1 MPRLLLLLPT
11 SSYRARDFLEAA
23 GRVGAEV
30 VVGTEETSAVAAV
43 NPDGLWTLDF
53 RDPEGAAR
61 RVLELSAGEAPLD
74 AVLGVDDDTAVAA
87 AAIAQALGLR
97 HAPVAAAAAARHKGK
112 MRDLLAAAGVP
123 VPAHRVFPRS
133 SDPEETARGAE
144 YPCVLKPTFLA
155 ASRGVILARD
165 VDEFRRAWERI
176 GKILDEP
183 EVRARGGDAAGEILV
198 EEFIPGPEVA
208 IEGLLTA
215 GELRVLALF
224 DKPDP
229 LDGPFF
235 EETLY
240 ITPSRLPRETQDAIG
255 NVVAR
260 AARALELS
268 EGPVHAEVRLG
279 PRGPVLIEAA
289 ARSIGGLCS
298 RTLRFGTGLSLE
310 ELIVRH
316 ALGRPAAA
324 SREEAAAGVM
334 MIPIPLAGVLER
346 VTGLEEA
353 RGVKGIVEA
362 TITLRPGQ
370 RLIPLPEG
378 WRYLGFLFS
387 RADTPAEAE
396 RALRQAHAKLG
407 IETRE
412 NADSRR
418 DNLTADRYFPGE

>member
-23 GRVGAEV
+23 ERAGAEV
-30 VVGTEETSAVAAV
+30 VVATEETSAVAAI

-61 RVLELSAGEAPLD
+61 RVLELSAGGAPLD

-87 AAIAQALGLR
+87 ASIAQALGLR
-97 HAPVAAAAAARHKGK
+97 HSPAAAAAAARHKGK
-112 MRDLLAAAGVP
+112 MRDVLAAAGVP
-123 VPAHRVFPRS
+123 VPPHRVLPRS

-165 VDEFRRAWERI
+165 AEEFRRAWDRI

-198 EEFIPGPEVA
+198 EKFIPGPEVA

-224 DKPDP
+224 DKPDL

-235 EETLY
+235 EETIY
-240 ITPSRLPRETQDAIG
+240 VTPSRLPQETQDAIG
-255 NVVAR
+255 DLVAR
-260 AARALELS
+260 AALALGLS

-316 ALGRPAAA
+316 ALGMPAAA

-334 MIPIPLAGVLER
+334 MIPIPRAGVLER

-370 RLIPLPEG
+370 KLVRLPEG

-387 RADTPAEAE
+387 RAETPAEAE
-396 RALRQAHAKLG
+396 RALRQAHAKLTV
-407 IETRE
+407 ETRE
-412 NADSRR
+412 EA
-418 DNLTADRYFPGE
+418 

>member
-11 SSYRARDFLEAA
+11 SSYRARDFLDAA
-23 GRVGAEV
+23 ARVGADV
-30 VVGTEETSAVAAV
+30 VVATEEASAVAAV
-43 NPDGLWTLDF
+43 NPGGLWTLDF
-53 RDPEGAAR
+53 RDPAGAAG
-61 RVLELSAGEAPLD
+61 RVLALSDGGAPLG
-74 AVLGVDDDTAVAA
+74 AVLGVDDDTAVTA

-97 HAPVAAAAAARHKGK
+97 HASVAAAGAARHKGK

-133 SDPEETARGAE
+133 SDSAESARAAG

-165 VDEFRRAWERI
+165 ADEFRRAWERI
-176 GKILDEP
+176 GRILDEP
-183 EVRARGGDAAGEILV
+183 EVRARGGDAAEEILA

-208 IEGLLTA
+208 VEGLLTA

-229 LDGPFF
+229 LEGPFF

-240 ITPSRLPRETQDAIG
+240 VTPSRLPNETQDAVAG
-255 NVVAR
+255 VVAH
-260 AARALELS
+260 AAAALGLS

-316 ALGRPAAA
+316 ALGLPASA

-334 MIPIPLAGVLER
+334 MIPIPRAGVLER

-353 RGVKGIVEA
+353 RAVNGIVEA

-370 RLIPLPEG
+370 RLVPLPEG

-387 RADTPAEAE
+387 RADTPEQAEQS
-396 RALRQAHAKLG
+396 LREAHEKLG
-407 IETRE
+407 VETRE
-412 NADSRR
+412 DATERADS
-418 DNLTADRYFPGE
+418 